1 MLEIENRKRDDL
13 LFKLDARAND
23 RLFVLETDKKSEL
36 DVVCFRDVVV
46 PYLSDVYYS
55 LEHLQG
61 LGYIEEN

>member
-1 MLEIENRKRDDL
+1 
-13 LFKLDARAND
+13 LFKLDARAHD

-36 DVVCFRDVVV
+36 DVVFVRDVVV

>member
-1 MLEIENRKRDDL
+1 M
-13 LFKLDARAND
+13 FKLDARAHD

-36 DVVCFRDVVV
+36 DVVFVRDVVV